1 MPNSVD
7 SPIRILYVD
16 DESGLLIIGKKHLE
30 KSGEFLVIGCESAL
44 DAIALLKKEH
54 YDAIISDFQMPKC
67 DGISFLKYLR
77 EKGDETPFIILT
89 GKGREEVVIEAL
101 NNGADFYLEKGGDL
115 RAQFAELINIIRY
128 ATSKK
133 RSEDALRESEERYR
147 NVVEDQTE
155 LICRFAADGRV
166 IFTNDAYC
174 RYFGVPCKEIV
185 GSRFKPVIHPD
196 DSGKVYRL
204 FSSLTKA
211 NPNGTIDQRTI
222 MPDGRIL
229 WQRWDTRAIFDEN
242 GSIREFQSVGRDITD
257 LMERDLELKRAN
269 EEILAAYE
277 QLTAIEEELRVQY
290 DELKTT
296 ETALLKSEGLQRLIL
311 QSLPDFLIRFDREG
325 TYLDI
330 LNYQEDLLILPKDEV
345 IGRRV
350 TDVISGEIGVQ
361 MIQGV
366 RSAIDRNELQTLE
379 YTLPVPAGICHFEAR
394 IVPYT
399 ENEVIALIRDITDKR
414 KAEEAVIESEKRYR
428 SLFESMHDGYALH
441 RVGTDPDDGGAAI
454 YVLDANPSFEML
466 IGEPRDK
473 IVGKLLTDVLPE
485 ADPHLFEQI
494 IHTAKTGE
502 SAVFEIRL
510 NDPVRYVFVS
520 VYSPG
525 AGECATLFQDI
536 TEKKMRDEETKQS
549 LREKEIL
556 LKEIHHRVK
565 NNMQVISSL
574 LMLQKETIPD
584 PEMRELFSQS
594 ESRVYSIALVHE
606 KLYQSENL
614 SRIEYGEYL
623 SMMGE
628 YIFSSRQVRTGTI
641 ALDIHAD
648 GIYLSIDKAVPLSLI
663 TNELLTNSLKHA
675 FPDGR
680 KGTITI
686 RVEKKENTII
696 YRFSDDGIGFPA
708 DIDFEDTQT
717 LGMQLITSLVNQL
730 LGTINLRR
738 EKGTAY
744 EIVFPVDPDGEES
757 GDSEEEKAVQTAGLQ
772 NK

>member
-1 MPNSVD
+1 MPNSGD

-16 DESGLLIIGKKHLE
+16 DEPGLLIIGKKHLE
-30 KSGEFLVIGCESAL
+30 ESGEFLVTGCESAL

-77 EKGDETPFIILT
+77 KKGDETPFIILT

-115 RAQFAELINIIRY
+115 RAQFAELSNIVRY
-128 ATSKK
+128 AASKK
-133 RSEDALRESEERYR
+133 RSEEALRESEERYR

-174 RYFGVPCKEIV
+174 RYFGIPCEEIV
-185 GSRFKPVIHPD
+185 GSRFRPEIHPND
-196 DSGKVYRL
+196 VAAVKHL
-204 FSSLTKA
+204 ISSLSPD
-211 NPNGTIDQRTI
+211 NPHGSIDQRTI

-229 WQRWDTRAIFDEN
+229 WQRWDTRAIFNEN

-269 EEILAAYE
+269 EEILASYE
-277 QLTAIEEELRVQY
+277 ELTAIEEELRQHY

-296 ETALLKSEGLQRLIL
+296 QEALQKSEGLQRLIL

-366 RSAIDRNELQTLE
+366 RSAIDRNELQILE

-428 SLFESMHDGYALH
+428 SLFETMHDGYALH
-441 RVGTDPDDGGAAI
+441 RVCVDPNDGGAAI

-466 IGEPRDK
+466 IGGPRDK
-473 IVGKLLTDVLPE
+473 IVGKLLTEVIPD

-494 IHTAKTGE
+494 VHTAKTGE

-536 TEKKMRDEETKQS
+536 TEKKRRDEETKQS

-574 LMLQKETIPD
+574 LMLQKETILD

-623 SMMGE
+623 SMMGD
-628 YIFSSRQVRTGTI
+628 YVLSSRQVKAGTI
-641 ALDIHAD
+641 ALDIHAR

-663 TNELLTNSLKHA
+663 TNELMTNSLKHA
-675 FPDGR
+675 FPNGM

-686 RVEKKENTII
+686 RVEKKGNTII
-696 YRFSDDGIGFPA
+696 YRFADDGIGFPP
-708 DIDFEDTQT
+708 DIDYQNTT
-717 LGMQLITSLVNQL
+717 SLGMQLVTSLVNQL
-730 LGTINLRR
+730 LGTITLTV
-738 EKGTAY
+738 EKGTTF
-744 EIVFPVDPDGEES
+744 EIVFPVDPEE
-757 GDSEEEKAVQTAGLQ
+757 DKRD
-772 NK
+772 

>member
-16 DESGLLIIGKKHLE
+16 DEPELLTLGTTFLE
-30 KSGEFLVIGCESAL
+30 TNGDFLVEGCQSAL
-44 DAIALLKKEH
+44 DAVHLLKKDH
-54 YDAIISDFQMPKC
+54 YDAIISNFQMPKC
-67 DGISFLKYLR
+67 DGISLLTYLR
-77 EKGDETPFIILT
+77 EKGDEMPFIILT

-115 RAQFAELINIIRY
+115 KAQFAELSNIIRY
-128 ATSKK
+128 AVARR
-133 RSEDALRESEERYR
+133 RSEEALRESEERYR
-147 NVVEDQTE
+147 NVVLDQTE
-155 LICRFAADGRV
+155 LICRFSADGTV
-166 IFTNDAYC
+166 LFVNDAYC

-185 GSRFKPVIHPD
+185 GSRFKPMIHPD

-204 FSSLTKA
+204 FSSLSPEKPQA
-211 NPNGTIDQRTI
+211 SIDQRTI
-222 MPDGRIL
+222 APDGRIL
-229 WQRWDTRAIFDEN
+229 WQRWNTRAIFGED
-242 GSIREFQSVGRDITD
+242 GSLREFQSVGQDITD

-269 EEILAAYE
+269 EEILASYE
-277 QLTAIEEELRVQY
+277 ELTAIEKELREQY
-290 DELKTT
+290 DELNTT
-296 ETALLKSEGLQRLIL
+296 ETALLKSEALQRLIL
-311 QSLPDFLIRFDREG
+311 QSLPDFLIRYDREG
-325 TYLDI
+325 VYLDI

-350 TDVISGEIGVQ
+350 TEVISGGIGDR
-361 MIQGV
+361 MIQAI
-366 RSAIDRNELQTLE
+366 RSALDRNELQTLE
-379 YTLPVPAGICHFEAR
+379 YTLPVPAGVCHFEAR

-414 KAEEAVIESEKRYR
+414 MAEEAVIKSEKRYR

-441 RVGTDPDDGGAAI
+441 RVRADPDDGDAVI
-454 YVLDANPSFEML
+454 HILDVNPSFEKL
-466 IGEPRDK
+466 IGEPRDQV
-473 IVGKLLTDVLPE
+473 VGMLLTEVLPE
-485 ADPHLFEQI
+485 ADPHLFERI
-494 IHTAKTGE
+494 AHTAETGE
-502 SAVFEIRL
+502 SEVFDICL
-510 NDPVRYVFVS
+510 NNPMRYVTVS

-536 TEKKMRDEETKQS
+536 TEKKRRDEETKQS
-549 LREKEIL
+549 LREKELL

-574 LMLQKETIPD
+574 LMLQKETISD

-628 YIFSSRQVRTGTI
+628 YIFSSRQVRAGTI

-686 RVEKKENTII
+686 CVEKKNNTLI

-708 DIDFEDTQT
+708 DIDFENTRT
-717 LGMQLITSLVNQL
+717 LGMQLIVSLVNQL
-730 LGTINLRR
+730 LGTITLRR

-744 EIVFPVDPDGEES
+744 EIVFPVDPGEYETVDS
-757 GDSEEEKAVQTAGLQ
+757 GTLE
-772 NK
+772 